1 MPKPRR
7 GERDSGR
14 PAIRFSAARL
24 AAVQALHQMNVA
36 EAPAAK
42 VIDEFITHRFHEEVD
57 GVSLDKVDRSLFM
70 ELVRQTDSQ
79 SEELDDMLSA
89 VLRRDWP
96 VERLESL
103 LRTILRLG
111 TMELGER
118 LQVPARVVVA
128 EYTDIAYAF
137 LVEKEAA
144 MANGVLD
151 RLARLLRHE
160 EFGDSEPPA
169 IPDGLA

>member
-1 MPKPRR
+1 M
-7 GERDSGR
+7 
-14 PAIRFSAARL
+14 IRYSAARL
-24 AAVQALHQMNVA
+24 AAVQALHQIDVA

-57 GVSLDKVDRSLFM
+57 GFSLGKADRSLFI
-70 ELVRQTDSQ
+70 ELVRETDAQ
-79 SEELDDMLSA
+79 AEELDDMLSA

-103 LRTILRLG
+103 LRMILRLG
-111 TMELGER
+111 AWELSER

-128 EYTDIAYAF
+128 EYTDIAHAF

-151 RLARLLRHE
+151 RMARLLRHE
-160 EFGDSEPPA
+160 EFGETEPPVM
-169 IPDGLA
+169 PDGLG